1 MDPQF
6 LKHGDGCGPS
16 HMAYNVTDHIFDR
29 IGLYPLTG
37 ELSKQ
42 GIFGGVVCVCLCV
55 SVRPLINSFVAA
67 VDKSR
72 RLCRRPM
79 SMKVDNE
86 G

>member
-29 IGLYPLTG
+29 IGLCPLTG

-42 GIFGGVVCVCLCV
+42 GIFGGVVCVCVCV
-55 SVRPLINSFVAA
+55 CPSVRSLTLSWPQST
-67 VDKSR
+67 
-72 RLCRRPM
+72 
-79 SMKVDNE
+79 KVDVCAE
-86 G
+86 GECR